1 MKHKYKARWPLI
13 AGILFAFQTA
23 AQTTADPSTDLIKNT
38 DQTQSASPNEKP
50 TAQKDTVSPAVD
62 APAPAPA
69 PASAASIIDYEASEQ
84 VSEDLSV
91 AFPVDI

>member
-1 MKHKYKARWPLI
+1 MKHKYKAGWSLI

-23 AQTTADPSTDLIKNT
+23 AQTPADPSTDLSKNT

-50 TAQKDTVSPAVD
+50 TAQEDTARPSVD
-62 APAPAPA
+62 TSAPAST
-69 PASAASIIDYEASEQ
+69 SAASILDYEASEQ

>member
-1 MKHKYKARWPLI
+1 MKHKYKARWSLI

-62 APAPAPA
+62 APAPA
-69 PASAASIIDYEASEQ
+69 SAASILDYEASEQ